1 MNNLVIFE
9 GKNINMIMG
18 ENDEPLFELY
28 GVGQALGYVTK
39 NSAGKE
45 YPHKVRI
52 NKTVENADIMPCVQG
67 VHKYLNEEM
76 IYDFMFE
83 AKTDKCKS
91 FRKWLSQEVLP
102 SIRKNGAYVEE
113 TITDKQQELLI
124 KYATPAFRKNTFLN
138 NTPVEKI

>member
-1 MNNLVIFE
+1 MNKLVIFE
-9 GKNINMIMG
+9 GKNINIITG
-18 ENDEPLFELY
+18 EGNEPLFELY
-28 GVGQALGYVTK
+28 GVGQALGYVK
-39 NSAGKE
+39 IAKGKE
-45 YPHKVRI
+45 YVRKERVD
-52 NKTVENADIMPCVQG
+52 KTIENADIEPV
-67 VHKYLNEEM
+67 VHNGQQYLSEEM

-83 AKTDKCKS
+83 AKTNKCKS

-138 NTPVEKI
+138 NVPVEKI